1 MKNILFITIL
11 FSVNAVAQRPNLKR
25 IYGEDSRQEFSA
37 VNPSQKKL
45 ADSTA
50 ALIPNSF
57 LVKKRSNFKEY
68 KIDAPTHEESNGVCK
83 TERYLKQPSASICSG
98 TLIAEDLI
106 LTAAHC
112 YNSEAVCKQAAWVF
126 GYHESRKGNYEVK
139 EKEVYRCKEIVY
151 ENFDISHGADFAVIK
166 LDRKVRGHSPVALR
180 ESGSPLVNTRLILI
194 GHPNGLPTK
203 IADDAW
209 VTEIK
214 DNALMTN
221 VDAYTGNSGSGV
233 FNADTGF
240 LEGVLSHG
248 KEDYEENMELTC
260 MTSQVYRMQDGAEA
274 VMKIDPVR
282 EFLKSYQTTRP

>member
-1 MKNILFITIL
+1 MKSLVLLSFFISTEIM
-11 FSVNAVAQRPNLKR
+11 AQMPIFRR
-25 IYGEDSRQEFSA
+25 IYGSDSRKEFS
-37 VNPSQKKL
+37 VVSSSHRKL

-57 LVKKRSNFKEY
+57 LVRKWNKF

-98 TLIAEDLI
+98 TLIAPDLM

-112 YNSEAVCKQAAWVF
+112 YNSESICKQASWVF
-126 GYHESRKGNYEVK
+126 GYHENKKGKYEVK
-139 EKEVYRCKEIVY
+139 EKEVYRCKEVVY
-151 ENFDISHGADFAVIK
+151 ENFDVENGADFAVIK
-166 LDRKVRGHSPVALR
+166 LDRKVKGHSPVAIR
-180 ESGSPLVNTRLILI
+180 KSGSPEVNTKLVLI
-194 GHPNGLPTK
+194 GNPNGLPTK

-214 DNALMTN
+214 ENILMTN

-248 KEDYEENMELTC
+248 KEDYEENEELTC
-260 MTSQVYRMQDGAEA
+260 RVSQVYDMKDGGEA

-282 EFLKSYQTTRP
+282 EFLNLYQADQTARP